1 MVEVGCL
8 AYLKKNGRTPNNI
21 RNFDISTELILAFVF
36 VGLTIIGVPLF
47 VSVGL
52 TTALALLFID
62 IPFTLLAQT
71 GYGSLTP
78 FPLLTI
84 PLFVLAGR
92 LMEVGGMAHRM
103 ISIATNLVGAYRGSM
118 GLVTVFA
125 CMLFAAL
132 SGSGPATTA
141 AIGSVTVPAMKR
153 ENYDVPFA
161 AAITASAGALGS
173 LIPPSNLLIIYGLV
187 SETSIP
193 RLFLAGLIP
202 GIMVTILLMI
212 TTYIIARRRHYGG
225 DGKPFSFR
233 PFLQATWAGK
243 WSIAAPVLILGG
255 IYGGVFT
262 PTEAA
267 GVAVFYALFVGLF
280 IYRELTIKKIIA
292 ALRFTALLTGIL
304 ILLTPT
310 LAFGQLTAF
319 YDVPTSVQEG
329 IMSVTTNAVLVL
341 LLIGA
346 FYIFIGTFMESLAQI
361 VLFTAVFLP
370 LVTSLGVDPVMFGIF
385 TVITCEIGFL
395 TPPLGANLTVAAR
408 ISGISI
414 ERISVAVLPFI
425 LAYIIGMII
434 LVFSPDIATFL
445 PNWLYGEAK

>member
-1 MVEVGCL
+1 MSPL
-8 AYLKKNGRTPNNI
+8 
-21 RNFDISTELILAFVF
+21 LILCIAFV
-36 VGLTIIGVPLF
+36 VLTVIGVPLF
-47 VSVGL
+47 AAVGL
-52 TTALALLFID
+52 TTGLALFLID
-62 IPFTLLAQT
+62 IPYTLLAQT
-71 GYGSLTP
+71 GYSSLTP

-92 LMEVGGMAHRM
+92 LMEVGGMATRM
-103 ISIATNLVGAYRGSM
+103 IGIATNLVGAYRGSM

-141 AIGSVTVPAMKR
+141 AIGSVTVPAMKK
-153 ENYDVPFA
+153 EDYDVPFA
-161 AAITASAGALGS
+161 ASITASAGALGS
-173 LIPPSNLLIIYGLV
+173 LIPPSNLMIIYGLV

-193 RLFLAGLIP
+193 RLFLAGIVP
-202 GIMVTILLMI
+202 GIVVTLLLML
-212 TTYIIARRRHYGG
+212 TTYIIARKRGYGG
-225 DGKPFSFR
+225 DGAPFSWG
-233 PFLQATWAGK
+233 PFLRACWDGK
-243 WSIAAPVLILGG
+243 WSIGAPVLILGG
-255 IYGGVFT
+255 IYGGIFT

-267 GVAVFYALFVGLF
+267 GVAVFYALFVGLVV
-280 IYRELTIKKIIA
+280 YRELTLAKLVD
-292 ALRFTALLTGIL
+292 ALKFTALLTGIL
-304 ILLTPT
+304 ILISPT

-319 YDVPTSVQEG
+319 YDIPTAVQNG
-329 IMSVTTNAVLVL
+329 ITALTENRVLVL
-341 LLIGA
+341 LLIGV

-370 LVTSLGVDPVMFGIF
+370 LATSLGIDPVMFGIF

-425 LAYIIGMII
+425 GAYIIGMLILI
-434 LVFSPDIATFL
+434 LVPDLTTFL
-445 PNWLYGEAK
+445 PDLIYGPSR

>member
-1 MVEVGCL
+1 MSPL
-8 AYLKKNGRTPNNI
+8 L
-21 RNFDISTELILAFVF
+21 LIAIVF
-36 VGLTIIGVPLF
+36 VLLTIIGVPLF
-47 VSVGL
+47 VSVGASTL
-52 TTALALLFID
+52 LALYLID
-62 IPFTLLAQT
+62 IPYTLMAQT
-71 GYGSLTP
+71 GYSSLTP

-84 PLFVLAGR
+84 PLFVLSGR
-92 LMEVGGMAHRM
+92 LMEVGGMANRM
-103 ISIATNLVGAYRGSM
+103 ISIATKLVGAYRGSM

-153 ENYDVPFA
+153 DGYDIPFA
-161 AAITASAGALGS
+161 ASITASAGALGS
-173 LIPPSNLLIIYGLV
+173 LIPPSNLMIIYGLV

-202 GIMVTILLMI
+202 GLLITIFLML
-212 TTYIIARRRHYGG
+212 TTYIIARRRNYGG
-225 DGKPFSFR
+225 SGAPFTWG
-233 PFLQATWAGK
+233 PFLRALWEGK
-243 WSIAAPVLILGG
+243 WSLGAPILILGG
-255 IYGGVFT
+255 IYGGAFT

-267 GVAVFYALFVGLF
+267 GVAVFYSLFVGLF
-280 IYRELTIKKIIA
+280 IYKELTLEKLLD

-304 ILLTPT
+304 ILITPT

-319 YDVPTSVQEG
+319 YDVPSAVQTGITSL
-329 IMSVTTNAVLVL
+329 TTNPFLVL
-341 LLIGA
+341 MLIGI

-370 LVTSLGVDPVMFGIF
+370 LVTSLGIDPVFFGIF

-395 TPPLGANLTVAAR
+395 TPPLGANLTVASR

-414 ERISVAVLPFI
+414 ERISVAVIPFI
-425 LAYIIGMII
+425 FAYVLGMIV
-434 LVFSPDIATFL
+434 LALFPDLTLFL
-445 PNWLYGEAK
+445 PNWAYGPPK

>member
-1 MVEVGCL
+1 MSPL
-8 AYLKKNGRTPNNI
+8 
-21 RNFDISTELILAFVF
+21 LILCVAFV
-36 VGLTIIGVPLF
+36 VLTVMGVPLF
-47 VSVGL
+47 AAVGL
-52 TTALALLFID
+52 TTALALYLID
-62 IPFTLLAQT
+62 IPYTLLAQT
-71 GYGSLTP
+71 GYSSLTP

-92 LMEVGGMAHRM
+92 LMEVGGMATRM
-103 ISIATNLVGAYRGSM
+103 IGIATNLVGAYRGSM

-141 AIGSVTVPAMKR
+141 AIGSVTVPAMKK
-153 ENYDVPFA
+153 EGYDVPFA
-161 AAITASAGALGS
+161 ASITASAGALGS
-173 LIPPSNLLIIYGLV
+173 LIPPSNLMIIYGLV

-193 RLFLAGLIP
+193 RLFLAGIIP
-202 GIMVTILLMI
+202 GILVTLLLMV
-212 TTYIIARRRHYGG
+212 TTYIISRRRGYGG
-225 DGKPFSFR
+225 DGAPFSWG
-233 PFLQATWAGK
+233 PFLRACWDGK
-243 WSIAAPVLILGG
+243 WSIGAPVLILGG

-280 IYRELTIKKIIA
+280 VYRELTVTKLVE
-292 ALRFTALLTGIL
+292 ALKFTALLTGIL
-304 ILLTPT
+304 ILISPT

-319 YDVPTSVQEG
+319 YDIPTAVQNG
-329 IMSVTTNAVLVL
+329 ITSLTENRVLVL
-341 LLIGA
+341 LLIGV

-370 LVTSLGVDPVMFGIF
+370 LAMSLGIDPVMFGIF

-408 ISGISI
+408 ISGVSI

-425 LAYIIGMII
+425 GAYIVGLLI
-434 LVFSPDIATFL
+434 LILLPDLTTFL
-445 PNWLYGEAK
+445 PNWVYGISK

>member
-1 MVEVGCL
+1 MSPL
-8 AYLKKNGRTPNNI
+8 M
-21 RNFDISTELILAFVF
+21 ILAIAFV
-36 VGLTIIGVPLF
+36 VLTIVGIPLF

-52 TTALALLFID
+52 TTALALYLID
-62 IPFTLLAQT
+62 IPYTLMAQT

-92 LMEVGGMAHRM
+92 LMETGGMANRM
-103 ISIATNLVGAYRGSM
+103 IAIATNLVGAYRGSM

-153 ENYDVPFA
+153 DGYDVPFA

-173 LIPPSNLLIIYGLV
+173 LIPPSNLMIIYGLV

-193 RLFLAGLIP
+193 RLFLAGLVP
-202 GIMVTILLMI
+202 GLMVTILLMI
-212 TTYIIARRRHYGG
+212 TTYIIARRRGYGG
-225 DGKPFSFR
+225 DGDAFSWG
-233 PFLQATWAGK
+233 PFLKAAWDGK
-243 WSIAAPVLILGG
+243 WAIGAPVLILGG
-255 IYGGVFT
+255 IYGGAFT

-280 IYRELTIKKIIA
+280 VYRELTLMKIVE

-319 YDVPTSVQEG
+319 YDVPTAVQEG
-329 IMSVTTNAVLVL
+329 ITSITTNVFLVM
-341 LLIGA
+341 LLIGI

-370 LVTSLGVDPVMFGIF
+370 LVTSLGVDPVMFGVF

-425 LAYIIGMII
+425 LAYIIGMVI
-434 LVFSPDIATFL
+434 LIFFPELTLFL
-445 PNWLYGEAK
+445 PDWAYGEAK

>member
-1 MVEVGCL
+1 MSPL
-8 AYLKKNGRTPNNI
+8 L
-21 RNFDISTELILAFVF
+21 LIAIVF
-36 VGLTIIGVPLF
+36 VLLTIIGVPLF
-47 VSVGL
+47 VSVGASTL
-52 TTALALLFID
+52 LALYLID
-62 IPFTLLAQT
+62 IPYTLMAQT
-71 GYGSLTP
+71 GYSSLTP

-84 PLFVLAGR
+84 PLFVLSGR
-92 LMEVGGMAHRM
+92 LMEVGGMANRM
-103 ISIATNLVGAYRGSM
+103 ISIATKLVGAYRGSM

-153 ENYDVPFA
+153 DGYDIPFA
-161 AAITASAGALGS
+161 ASITASAGALGS
-173 LIPPSNLLIIYGLV
+173 LIPPSNLMIIYGLV

-202 GIMVTILLMI
+202 GLLITIFLML
-212 TTYIIARRRHYGG
+212 TTYIIARRRNYGG
-225 DGKPFSFR
+225 SGAPFTWG
-233 PFLQATWAGK
+233 PFVRALWEGK
-243 WSIAAPVLILGG
+243 WSLGAPILILGG
-255 IYGGVFT
+255 IYGGAFT

-267 GVAVFYALFVGLF
+267 GVAVFYSLFVGLF
-280 IYRELTIKKIIA
+280 IYKELTLEKLLD

-304 ILLTPT
+304 ILITPT

-319 YDVPTSVQEG
+319 YDVPSAVQTGITSL
-329 IMSVTTNAVLVL
+329 TTNPFLVL
-341 LLIGA
+341 MLIGI

-370 LVTSLGVDPVMFGIF
+370 LVTSLGIDPVFFGIF

-414 ERISVAVLPFI
+414 ERISVAVIPFI
-425 LAYIIGMII
+425 FAYVLGMIV
-434 LVFSPDIATFL
+434 LALFPDLTLFL
-445 PNWLYGEAK
+445 PNWAYGPPK

>member
-1 MVEVGCL
+1 MSPL
-8 AYLKKNGRTPNNI
+8 A
-21 RNFDISTELILAFVF
+21 ILGITFVI
-36 VGLTIIGVPLF
+36 LTIMGVPLF
-47 VSVGL
+47 VAVGV
-52 TTALALLFID
+52 TTAVGIYMID
-62 IPFTLLAQT
+62 IPYTLLAQT

-92 LMEVGGMAHRM
+92 LMEVGGMATRM
-103 ISIATNLVGAYRGSM
+103 IGIATTLVGAYRGSM

-153 ENYDVPFA
+153 DGYDVPFA
-161 AAITASAGALGS
+161 AGITAAGGALGS

-187 SETSIP
+187 SDTSIP
-193 RLFLAGLIP
+193 RLFLAGILP
-202 GIMVTILLMI
+202 GIVITGLLMI
-212 TTYIIARRRHYGG
+212 TTYIIARRRGYGG
-225 DGKPFSFR
+225 TGEPFSWG
-233 PFLQATWAGK
+233 PFLRAAWDGK
-243 WSIAAPVLILGG
+243 WSIGAPVLILGG
-255 IYGGVFT
+255 IYGGAFT
-262 PTEAA
+262 PSEAA
-267 GVAVFYALFVGLF
+267 GVAVFYSLVVGLF
-280 IYRELTIKKIIA
+280 VYRELTLKKIIE

-304 ILLTPT
+304 IIIAPT

-319 YDVPTSVQEG
+319 YDVPTAVQEG
-329 IMSVTTNAVLVL
+329 ITSITDNKY
-341 LLIGA
+341 LILIMVGI

-370 LVTSLGVDPVMFGIF
+370 LMLSLGVDPVMFGIF

-395 TPPLGANLTVAAR
+395 TPPLGGNLSVAAR

-425 LAYIIGMII
+425 LAYIIGLLI
-434 LVFSPDIATFL
+434 LIAFPEMAVLL
-445 PNWLYGEAK
+445 PNWLYGPAL

>member
-1 MVEVGCL
+1 MSPL
-8 AYLKKNGRTPNNI
+8 
-21 RNFDISTELILAFVF
+21 LIITFTFV
-36 VGLTIIGVPLF
+36 VLTIIGVPLF
-47 VSVGL
+47 VSVGM
-52 TTALALLFID
+52 TTLLALFLID
-62 IPFTLLAQT
+62 IPYTLMAQT
-71 GYGSLTP
+71 GYSSLTP

-92 LMEVGGMAHRM
+92 LMEVGGMATRM
-103 ISIATNLVGAYRGSM
+103 IAIATNLVGAYRGSM

-141 AIGSVTVPAMKR
+141 AIGSVTVPAMKKDG
-153 ENYDVPFA
+153 YDVPFA

-173 LIPPSNLLIIYGLV
+173 LIPPSNLMIIYGLI

-193 RLFLAGLIP
+193 RLFLAGLLP
-202 GIMVTILLMI
+202 GLMVTILLMI
-212 TTYIIARRRHYGG
+212 TTYIIARRRNYGG
-225 DGKPFSFR
+225 DGDPFSWKPFR
-233 PFLQATWAGK
+233 KAIWDGK
-243 WSIAAPVLILGG
+243 WSLGAPLLILGG
-255 IYGGVFT
+255 IYGGAFT

-267 GVAVFYALFVGLF
+267 GVAVFYSLFVGLF
-280 IYRELTIKKIIA
+280 IYRELTLTKLLE

-304 ILLTPT
+304 ILISPT

-319 YDVPTSVQEG
+319 YDIPSAVQAGITSL
-329 IMSVTTNAVLVL
+329 TTNPFLIL
-341 LLIGA
+341 MLIGF

-370 LVTSLGVDPVMFGIF
+370 LVTSLGIDPVLFGVF

-425 LAYIIGMII
+425 VAYIIGMII
-434 LVFSPDIATFL
+434 LVLIPDLTLML
-445 PNWLYGEAK
+445 PNWAYGAPK

>member
-1 MVEVGCL
+1 MSPL
-8 AYLKKNGRTPNNI
+8 L
-21 RNFDISTELILAFVF
+21 LIAIVF
-36 VGLTIIGVPLF
+36 VLLTIIGVPLF
-47 VSVGL
+47 VSVGASTL
-52 TTALALLFID
+52 LALYLID
-62 IPFTLLAQT
+62 IPYTLMAQT
-71 GYGSLTP
+71 GYSSLTP

-84 PLFVLAGR
+84 PLFVLSGR
-92 LMEVGGMAHRM
+92 LMEVGGMANRM
-103 ISIATNLVGAYRGSM
+103 ISIATKLVGAYRGSM

-153 ENYDVPFA
+153 DGYDIPFA
-161 AAITASAGALGS
+161 ASITASAGALGS
-173 LIPPSNLLIIYGLV
+173 LIPPSNLMIIYGLV

-202 GIMVTILLMI
+202 GLLITIFLMF
-212 TTYIIARRRHYGG
+212 TTYIIARRRDYGG
-225 DGKPFSFR
+225 SGAPFTWG
-233 PFLQATWAGK
+233 PFLRALWEGK
-243 WSIAAPVLILGG
+243 WSLGAPILILGG
-255 IYGGVFT
+255 IYGGAFT

-267 GVAVFYALFVGLF
+267 GVAGFYSLFVGLF
-280 IYRELTIKKIIA
+280 IYKELTLEKLLD

-304 ILLTPT
+304 ILITPT

-319 YDVPTSVQEG
+319 YDVPSAVQTGITSL
-329 IMSVTTNAVLVL
+329 TTNPFLVL
-341 LLIGA
+341 MLIGI

-370 LVTSLGVDPVMFGIF
+370 LVTSLGIDPVFFGIF

-414 ERISVAVLPFI
+414 ERISVAVIPFI
-425 LAYIIGMII
+425 FAYVLGMIV
-434 LVFSPDIATFL
+434 LALFPDLTLFL
-445 PNWLYGEAK
+445 PNWAYGPPK

>member
-1 MVEVGCL
+1 MSPL
-8 AYLKKNGRTPNNI
+8 
-21 RNFDISTELILAFVF
+21 LILAIAFIV
-36 VGLTIIGVPLF
+36 LTLIGVPLF
-47 VSVGL
+47 ASVGL
-52 TTALALLFID
+52 TTALALFLIE
-62 IPFTLLAQT
+62 IPYTLMAQT

-92 LMEVGGMAHRM
+92 LMEVGGMANRM
-103 ISIATNLVGAYRGSM
+103 IGIATSLVGAYRGSM

-141 AIGSVTVPAMKR
+141 AIGSVTVPAMR
-153 ENYDVPFA
+153 RDGYDVPFA
-161 AAITASAGALGS
+161 AAVTASAGALGS
-173 LIPPSNLLIIYGLV
+173 LIPPSNLMIIYGLV

-202 GIMVTILLMI
+202 GIMVTILLMV
-212 TTYIIARRRHYGG
+212 TSYIIARRRNYGG
-225 DGKPFSFR
+225 GGAPFSWG
-233 PFLQATWAGK
+233 PFLKAAWDGK
-243 WSIAAPVLILGG
+243 WSMGAPVLILGG

-267 GVAVFYALFVGLF
+267 GVAVFYSLFVGAF
-280 IYRELTIKKIIA
+280 IYRELTIKKTLE

-319 YDVPTSVQEG
+319 YDVPAAVQGGITSVTENPL
-329 IMSVTTNAVLVL
+329 IVL
-341 LLIGA
+341 LLIGV

-370 LVTSLGVDPVMFGIF
+370 LVTSLGVDPVFFGIF

-414 ERISVAVLPFI
+414 ERVSVAVLPFI
-425 LAYIIGMII
+425 GAYIVGMLI
-434 LVFSPDIATFL
+434 LIVFPDLALFL
-445 PNWLYGEAK
+445 PDWLYGEAK

>member
-1 MVEVGCL
+1 MSPL
-8 AYLKKNGRTPNNI
+8 
-21 RNFDISTELILAFVF
+21 LILAIAFVL
-36 VGLTIIGVPLF
+36 LTLIGVPLF
-47 VSVGL
+47 VSVGM
-52 TTALALLFID
+52 TTLLALYLID
-62 IPFTLLAQT
+62 IPYTLMAQT
-71 GYGSLTP
+71 GYSSLTP

-92 LMEVGGMAHRM
+92 LMEVGGMATRM
-103 ISIATNLVGAYRGSM
+103 INIATNLVGAYRGSM

-141 AIGSVTVPAMKR
+141 AIGSVTVPAMRR
-153 ENYDVPFA
+153 EGYDVPFA

-173 LIPPSNLLIIYGLV
+173 LIPPSNLMIIYGLV

-202 GIMVTILLMI
+202 GMMITLLLMI
-212 TTYIIARRRHYGG
+212 TTYVIARRRNYGG
-225 DGKPFSFR
+225 GSAPFSWR
-233 PFLQATWAGK
+233 PFMTAAWQGK
-243 WSIAAPVLILGG
+243 WSIGAPVLILGG
-255 IYGGVFT
+255 IYGGAFT

-267 GVAVFYALFVGLF
+267 GVAVFYSLFVGLF
-280 IYRELTIKKIIA
+280 VYRELTVKKLIES
-292 ALRFTALLTGIL
+292 LRFTALLTGIL

-319 YDVPTSVQEG
+319 YDVPAAVQGAITSLT
-329 IMSVTTNAVLVL
+329 SNPVLVL
-341 LLIGA
+341 LLIGV

-370 LVTSLGVDPVMFGIF
+370 LVTSLGVDPVLFGVF

-408 ISGISI
+408 ISKVSM

-425 LAYIIGMII
+425 LAYIIGLVI
-434 LVFSPDIATFL
+434 LILIPDLTLSL
-445 PNWLYGEAK
+445 PNWAYGSPK

>member
-1 MVEVGCL
+1 MNEL
-8 AYLKKNGRTPNNI
+8 
-21 RNFDISTELILAFVF
+21 LILTMCFV
-36 VGLTIIGVPLF
+36 VLTVMGVPLF
-47 VSVGL
+47 ASVGL
-52 TTALALLFID
+52 TTALALFLID

-71 GYGSLTP
+71 GYSSLTP

-92 LMEVGGMAHRM
+92 LMETGGMAGRM
-103 ISIATNLVGAYRGSM
+103 IGIATKLVGAYRGSM

-125 CMLFAAL
+125 CMLFGAL

-141 AIGSVTVPAMKR
+141 AIGSATVPAMKKDG
-153 ENYDVPFA
+153 YDVPFA

-173 LIPPSNLLIIYGLV
+173 LIPPSNLMIIYGLV

-193 RLFLAGLIP
+193 RLFLAGIIP
-202 GIMVTILLMI
+202 GFLVTTLLMI
-212 TTYIIARRRHYGG
+212 TTYLIARRRGYGG
-225 DGKPFSFR
+225 GGDPFTWG
-233 PFLQATWAGK
+233 PFLSAAWEGK
-243 WSIAAPVLILGG
+243 WSIGAPVLILGG
-255 IYGGVFT
+255 IYGGIFT

-280 IYRELTIKKIIA
+280 IYRELTPKKVLE

-319 YDVPTSVQEG
+319 YDVPAAVQVGITS
-329 IMSVTTNAVLVL
+329 ITSNPILVL
-341 LLIGA
+341 LLIGV

-370 LVTSLGVDPVMFGIF
+370 LVTSLGIDPVLFGIF

-395 TPPLGANLTVAAR
+395 TPPLGANLTIASR
-408 ISGISI
+408 ISGISL

-425 LAYIIGMII
+425 AAYIVGLII
-434 LVFSPDIATFL
+434 LILIPDLTLFL
-445 PNWLYGEAK
+445 PNWVYGPTLVR

>member
-1 MVEVGCL
+1 MSPL
-8 AYLKKNGRTPNNI
+8 A
-21 RNFDISTELILAFVF
+21 ILAITFV
-36 VGLTIIGVPLF
+36 VLTLIGVPLF

-52 TTALALLFID
+52 TTALALFLID
-62 IPFTLLAQT
+62 IPYTLMAQT

-84 PLFVLAGR
+84 PMFVLAGR
-92 LMEVGGMAHRM
+92 LMEVGGMANRM
-103 ISIATNLVGAYRGSM
+103 IAIATNLVGAYRGSM

-141 AIGSVTVPAMKR
+141 AIGSVTVPAMR
-153 ENYDVPFA
+153 RDGYDTPFA

-173 LIPPSNLLIIYGLV
+173 LIPPSNLMIIYGLV

-193 RLFLAGLIP
+193 RLFLAGLLP
-202 GIMVTILLMI
+202 GFLVTMLLMI
-212 TTYIIARRRHYGG
+212 TTYIIARRRNYGG
-225 DGKPFSFR
+225 GGERFSWK
-233 PFLQATWAGK
+233 PFLQAAWDGK
-243 WSIAAPVLILGG
+243 WSIGAPILILGG

-267 GVAVFYALFVGLF
+267 GVAVFYSLFVGAF
-280 IYRELTIKKIIA
+280 IYRELTLQKFLE

-319 YDVPTSVQEG
+319 YDVPAAVQAGITS
-329 IMSVTTNAVLVL
+329 ITDNPILVL
-341 LLIGA
+341 LLIGI

-370 LVTSLGVDPVMFGIF
+370 LVSSLGVDPVFFGIF

-408 ISGISI
+408 ISGISM

-425 LAYIIGMII
+425 LAYIVGMLI
-434 LVFSPDIATFL
+434 LIVFPDIVLFL
-445 PNWLYGEAK
+445 PDWLYGEAK

>member
-1 MVEVGCL
+1 M
-8 AYLKKNGRTPNNI
+8 N
-21 RNFDISTELILAFVF
+21 ELMILAIVF
-36 VGLTIIGVPLF
+36 VVLTVMGVPLF
-47 VSVGL
+47 ASVGL
-52 TTALALLFID
+52 TTALALFMID
-62 IPFTLLAQT
+62 IPYTLMAQT
-71 GYGSLTP
+71 GYASLTP

-92 LMEVGGMAHRM
+92 LMEVGGMATRM
-103 ISIATNLVGAYRGSM
+103 IAIATNLVGAYRGSM

-141 AIGSVTVPAMKR
+141 AIGSVTVPAMRR
-153 ENYDVPFA
+153 EGYDVPFA

-173 LIPPSNLLIIYGLV
+173 LIPPSNLMIIYGLV

-193 RLFLAGLIP
+193 RLFLAGLLP
-202 GIMVTILLMI
+202 GLMVTVLLMI
-212 TTYIIARRRHYGG
+212 TTYIIARRRNYGG
-225 DGKPFSFR
+225 GGDPFTWG
-233 PFLQATWAGK
+233 PFLRAAWDGK
-243 WSIAAPVLILGG
+243 WSIGAPVLILGG
-255 IYGGVFT
+255 IYGGAFT

-280 IYRELTIKKIIA
+280 IYRELTFSKIIE

-319 YDVPTSVQEG
+319 YDVPAAVQDGITS
-329 IMSVTTNAVLVL
+329 ITTNPFLVL
-341 LLIGA
+341 LLIGV

-370 LVTSLGVDPVMFGIF
+370 LVTSLGVDPVLFGVF

-434 LVFSPDIATFL
+434 LIVFPDLTLFV
-445 PNWLYGEAK
+445 PDYFYGVAK

>member
-1 MVEVGCL
+1 MSPL
-8 AYLKKNGRTPNNI
+8 A
-21 RNFDISTELILAFVF
+21 ILAIVF
-36 VGLTIIGVPLF
+36 VVLTIMGVPLF
-47 VSVGL
+47 VAVGV
-52 TTALALLFID
+52 TTAVAIYMID
-62 IPFTLLAQT
+62 IPYTLIAQT

-92 LMEVGGMAHRM
+92 LMEVGGMATRM
-103 ISIATNLVGAYRGSM
+103 IGIATTLVGAYRGSM

-153 ENYDVPFA
+153 EGYDVPFA
-161 AAITASAGALGS
+161 AGITAAGGALGS

-187 SETSIP
+187 SDTSIP
-193 RLFLAGLIP
+193 RLFLAGVLP
-202 GIMVTILLMI
+202 GIVITGLLMI
-212 TTYIIARRRHYGG
+212 TTYIIARRRGYGG
-225 DGKPFSFR
+225 QGEKFSWG
-233 PFLQATWAGK
+233 PFLKAAWDGK
-243 WSIAAPVLILGG
+243 WSIGAPVLILGG
-255 IYGGVFT
+255 IYGGAFT
-262 PTEAA
+262 PSEAA
-267 GVAVFYALFVGLF
+267 GVAVFYSLVVGLF
-280 IYRELTIKKIIA
+280 VYRELTLKKIIE

-304 ILLTPT
+304 IIIAPT

-319 YDVPTSVQEG
+319 YDVPSAVQEG
-329 IMSVTTNAVLVL
+329 ITSITDNKF
-341 LLIGA
+341 LILIMVGI

-370 LVTSLGVDPVMFGIF
+370 LMLSLGVDPVMFGIF

-395 TPPLGANLTVAAR
+395 TPPLGGNLSVAAR

-414 ERISVAVLPFI
+414 ERISVAVIPFI
-425 LAYIIGMII
+425 FAYIIGLLI
-434 LVFSPDIATFL
+434 LIFFPELSLFL
-445 PNWLYGEAK
+445 PDWLYGPAL

>member
-1 MVEVGCL
+1 MSPL
-8 AYLKKNGRTPNNI
+8 
-21 RNFDISTELILAFVF
+21 LILALVF
-36 VGLTIIGVPLF
+36 IVLTIIGVPLF
-47 VSVGL
+47 VSVGM
-52 TTALALLFID
+52 TTLLALFLID
-62 IPFTLLAQT
+62 IPYTLMAQT
-71 GYGSLTP
+71 GYSSLTP

-92 LMEVGGMAHRM
+92 LMEVGGMATRM

-153 ENYDVPFA
+153 DGYDVPFA

-173 LIPPSNLLIIYGLV
+173 LIPPSNLMIIYGLV

-193 RLFLAGLIP
+193 RLFLAGLLP
-202 GIMVTILLMI
+202 GLMVTILLMI
-212 TTYIIARRRHYGG
+212 TTYIIARRRNYGG
-225 DGKPFSFR
+225 DGAAFSWAPFR
-233 PFLQATWAGK
+233 KALWDGK
-243 WSIAAPVLILGG
+243 WSLGAPVLILGG
-255 IYGGVFT
+255 IYGGAFT

-267 GVAVFYALFVGLF
+267 GVAVFYSLFVGLF
-280 IYRELTIKKIIA
+280 IYRELTLKKLIE

-304 ILLTPT
+304 ILITPT

-319 YDVPTSVQEG
+319 YDIPAAVEAGITS
-329 IMSVTTNAVLVL
+329 ITTNPFFVLM
-341 LLIGA
+341 LIGI

-370 LVTSLGVDPVMFGIF
+370 LVTSLGVDPVLFGVF

-425 LAYIIGMII
+425 LAYIVGMII
-434 LVFSPDIATFL
+434 LVMFPDLTLVL
-445 PNWLYGEAK
+445 PNWAYGVAK

>member
-1 MVEVGCL
+1 MSPL
-8 AYLKKNGRTPNNI
+8 
-21 RNFDISTELILAFVF
+21 LILALCFIF
-36 VGLTIIGVPLF
+36 FTLIGTPLF
-47 VSVGL
+47 VAVGI
-52 TTALALLFID
+52 TTGLALYLID
-62 IPFTLLAQT
+62 IPYTLLAQT

-92 LMEVGGMAHRM
+92 LMEVGGMATRM
-103 ISIATNLVGAYRGSM
+103 IGIATNLVGAYRGSM

-153 ENYDVPFA
+153 EGYDVPFA

-173 LIPPSNLLIIYGLV
+173 LIPPSNLMIIYGLV

-193 RLFLAGLIP
+193 RLFLAGLLP
-202 GIMVTILLMI
+202 GIVVTLLLMI
-212 TTYIIARRRHYGG
+212 TTYIIARRRGYGG
-225 DGKPFSFR
+225 EGAPFSWT
-233 PFLQATWAGK
+233 PFLRAMWEGK
-243 WSIAAPVLILGG
+243 WAIGAPALILGG
-255 IYGGVFT
+255 IYGGAFT

-267 GVAVFYALFVGLF
+267 AVAVFYALFVGLF
-280 IYRELTIKKIIA
+280 AYRELTLQKIID

-304 ILLTPT
+304 ILISPT

-319 YDVPTSVQEG
+319 YDVPAAVQEAITSVTSNTFL
-329 IMSVTTNAVLVL
+329 ILI
-341 LLIGA
+341 LIGI
-346 FYIFIGTFMESLAQI
+346 FYIFIGTFMESFAQI
-361 VLFTAVFLP
+361 ILFTSVFFP
-370 LVTSLGVDPVMFGIF
+370 LVTSLGVDPVLFGIF

-408 ISGISI
+408 LSGITI
-414 ERISVAVLPFI
+414 EKMSVAVLPFI
-425 LAYIIGMII
+425 LAYILGMVII
-434 LVFSPDIATFL
+434 IAFPELTLFL
-445 PNWLYGEAK
+445 PNWFYGPTR

>member
-1 MVEVGCL
+1 M
-8 AYLKKNGRTPNNI
+8 N
-21 RNFDISTELILAFVF
+21 ELLLLSLCFV
-36 VGLTIIGVPLF
+36 VLTLIGVPLF
-47 VSVGL
+47 ASVGL
-52 TTALALLFID
+52 TTALALFLID
-62 IPFTLLAQT
+62 IPYTLLAQT
-71 GYGSLTP
+71 GYSSLTP

-92 LMEVGGMAHRM
+92 LMEVGGMAQRM
-103 ISIATNLVGAYRGSM
+103 IGIATKLVGAYRGSM

-125 CMLFAAL
+125 CMLFGAL

-141 AIGSVTVPAMKR
+141 AIGSATVPAMKKDG
-153 ENYDVPFA
+153 YDVPFA

-173 LIPPSNLLIIYGLV
+173 LIPPSNLMIIYGLV

-193 RLFLAGLIP
+193 RLFLAGIIP
-202 GIMVTILLMI
+202 GFLVTFLLMA
-212 TTYIIARRRHYGG
+212 TTYLIARKRGYGG
-225 DGKPFSFR
+225 GGDPFTWG
-233 PFLQATWAGK
+233 PFLSAAWEGK
-243 WSIAAPVLILGG
+243 WSIGAPVLILGG
-255 IYGGVFT
+255 IYGGIFT

-280 IYRELTIKKIIA
+280 IYRELNLRKLLE

-319 YDVPTSVQEG
+319 YDVPSAVQAGITALTTSPF
-329 IMSVTTNAVLVL
+329 LVL
-341 LLIGA
+341 MLIA
-346 FYIFIGTFMESLAQI
+346 VFYIFIGTFMESLAQI

-370 LVTSLGVDPVMFGIF
+370 LVTSLGIDPVLFGIF

-395 TPPLGANLTVAAR
+395 TPPLGANLTIASR
-408 ISGISI
+408 ISGISL

-425 LAYIIGMII
+425 AAYIVGLII
-434 LVFSPDIATFL
+434 LILIPDLTLFL
-445 PNWLYGEAK
+445 PNWVYGPTLVR

>member
-1 MVEVGCL
+1 MSPL
-8 AYLKKNGRTPNNI
+8 A
-21 RNFDISTELILAFVF
+21 ILAIAFVI
-36 VGLTIIGVPLF
+36 LTIMGVPLF
-47 VSVGL
+47 VAVGI
-52 TTALALLFID
+52 TTAIAIYIID
-62 IPFTLLAQT
+62 IPYTLLAQT

-92 LMEVGGMAHRM
+92 LMEVGGMASRM
-103 ISIATNLVGAYRGSM
+103 IGIATTLVGAYRGSM
-118 GLVTVFA
+118 GLVSVFA

-153 ENYDVPFA
+153 EGYDVPFA
-161 AAITASAGALGS
+161 ASIVASAGALGS

-193 RLFLAGLIP
+193 RLFLAGLVP
-202 GIMVTILLMI
+202 GLIVTLLLMV
-212 TTYIIARRRHYGG
+212 TTYIIARRRGYGG
-225 DGKPFSFR
+225 GGDPFTWG
-233 PFLQATWAGK
+233 PFLRAAWDGK
-243 WSIAAPVLILGG
+243 WSIGAPVLILGG
-255 IYGGVFT
+255 IYGGAFT

-267 GVAVFYALFVGLF
+267 GVAVFYSLFVGLF
-280 IYRELTIKKIIA
+280 IYRELTMKKVID

-319 YDVPTSVQEG
+319 FDVPAAVQEG
-329 IMSVTTNAVLVL
+329 ITALTTNKILVL
-341 LLIGA
+341 LLIGV

-370 LVTSLGVDPVMFGIF
+370 LATSLGVDPVMFGIF

-408 ISGISI
+408 ISGVSI
-414 ERISVAVLPFI
+414 EKVSVAVLPFI
-425 LAYIIGMII
+425 LAYIVGLLI
-434 LVFSPDIATFL
+434 LIAFPQIAVFL
-445 PNWLYGEAK
+445 PNWLYGPAL

>member
-1 MVEVGCL
+1 MNSL
-8 AYLKKNGRTPNNI
+8 
-21 RNFDISTELILAFVF
+21 LILAIVF
-36 VGLTIIGVPLF
+36 VVLTIMGTPLF

-52 TTALALLFID
+52 TTALALYLID
-62 IPFTLLAQT
+62 IPFTLMAQT

-92 LMEVGGMAHRM
+92 LMEVGGMATRM
-103 ISIATNLVGAYRGSM
+103 IAIATNLVGAYRGSM

-141 AIGSVTVPAMKR
+141 AIGSVTVPAMRR
-153 ENYDVPFA
+153 EGYDVPFA

-202 GIMVTILLMI
+202 GLMVTILLMI
-212 TTYIIARRRHYGG
+212 TTYIIARRRGYGG
-225 DGKPFSFR
+225 NGEPFSWKPFLS
-233 PFLQATWAGK
+233 AAWDGK
-243 WSIAAPVLILGG
+243 WSIGAPVLILGG
-255 IYGGVFT
+255 IYGGAFT
-262 PTEAA
+262 PAEAA

-280 IYRELTIKKIIA
+280 VYRELTVKKVIE

-319 YDVPTSVQEG
+319 YDVPTAVQEG
-329 IMSVTTNAVLVL
+329 ITSLTTNVFLVL
-341 LLIGA
+341 LLIGI

-370 LVTSLGVDPVMFGIF
+370 LATSLGVDPVMFGIF

-425 LAYIIGMII
+425 LAYIIGMVI
-434 LVFSPDIATFL
+434 LIFFPELTTFL